1 MSTKFQVTVEP
12 ITEPIGLPEFK
23 AFARIDFNAADDV
36 CYHLLAAAR
45 KFLEGVLGRALATQ
59 TIVAEYIISAPQAGK
74 LSGSIDIEPNWYHY
88 LQELGANPFGIAMFY
103 FDLPMPPLQS
113 VTSVK
118 YQYTVF
124 DTDPNNSTSYGYW
137 TPFTG
142 VYVPDYTREP
152 GRIWFQDP
160 PTVYRWQ
167 FTYQAG
173 YGAGNAPVLPFNIR
187 QLIKEVAAFWYD
199 NREGDKLPDGIKQ
212 KLIDMQWSV

>member
-1 MSTKFQVTVEP
+1 M
-12 ITEPIGLPEFK
+12 ITEPTSEPVSLTEFK
-23 AFARIDFNAADDV
+23 QYARIDFTNSDNDAV
-36 CYHLLAAAR
+36 CSALLQSSR
-45 KFLEGVLGRALATQ
+45 KYMEGLLGRALATQ
-59 TIVAEYIISAPQAGK
+59 TILAEYIIDAPQVGP
-74 LSGSIDIEPNWYHY
+74 LSGSIDTEPNWYHY

-113 VTSVK
+113 VTSVS

-124 DTDPNNSTSYGYW
+124 DTDPNNPSSYGYW

-167 FTYQAG
+167 FQYVAG
-173 YGAGNAPVLPFNIR
+173 YGAGNAPAVLPYNIR

-199 NREGDKLPDGIKQ
+199 NREGDPLPKGIQQ